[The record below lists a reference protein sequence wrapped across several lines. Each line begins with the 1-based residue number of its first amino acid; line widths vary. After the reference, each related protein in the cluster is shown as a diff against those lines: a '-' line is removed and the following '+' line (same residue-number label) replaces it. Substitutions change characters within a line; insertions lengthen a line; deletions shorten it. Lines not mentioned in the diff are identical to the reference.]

1 MASPITV
8 SQLMG
13 QTVFDTRITVTQLI
27 GRTNVDKRITVTQ
40 IRGET
45 VANRDNIYIQTATG
59 IRRGHMC
66 YFDGTV
72 IHEAGGGQ
80 G

>member
-8 SQLMG
+8 SQLIG
-13 QTVFDTRITVTQLI
+13 QTVLDKRITVTQLI

-40 IRGET
+40 LRGET
-45 VANRDNIYIQTATG
+45 VTNRNNIYIQTATG

-72 IHEAGGGQ
+72 IHEAWPV
-80 G
+80 